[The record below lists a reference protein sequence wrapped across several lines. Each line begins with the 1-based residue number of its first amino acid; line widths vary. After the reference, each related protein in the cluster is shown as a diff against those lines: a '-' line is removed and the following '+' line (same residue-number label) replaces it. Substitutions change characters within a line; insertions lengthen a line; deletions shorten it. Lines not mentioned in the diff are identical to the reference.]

1 MNIIQLLQEKRVI
14 DQAKAHELL
23 ADIRASGKKQDEIV
37 LEQKLID
44 EDTLYGL
51 KSEALNIPLRGV
63 NMESL
68 SLKVLGIIPEDS
80 ARYYRMIPLSKDG
93 SEVEIGMVYPEDL
106 PTQEALKFLARR
118 EGFSYRITLIT
129 PGTFSQL
136 LKQYKTLKGEVG
148 EALRELEDEMGSE
161 EKKSSGSS
169 KKSDFQRLVGDAPIT
184 KLVAVMLRNAVEG
197 EASDIHIEPSKD
209 SVRVRFRLLGQLY
222 PSLTLPLRVHQSVIA
237 RIKILS
243 GMKIDETRIPQDGRF
258 STSVGGKNI
267 DFRVSTFPTPF
278 GEKAA
283 IRVLDPTTGLKT
295 FADLGLEGSTL
306 AILKKAAKEPYGL
319 ILVTGPTGSG
329 KTTTLY
335 AILREV
341 NTEQANIVSLEDP
354 VEYYI
359 AGVNQSQVRPDIGY
373 DFAQG
378 LRQILR
384 QDPDII
390 MVGEIRDEESAGLVV
405 HAALTGH
412 LVFSTLHTNNA
423 ISAIPRLLDMGVD
436 RYLLPATLTAII
448 SQRLVRRLC
457 DKCKEKESPSKAIEE
472 LIREEVSRMPVDLKK
487 NMTSRLVSIFV
498 YRAKGCKVCNQ
509 TGYAGRIGIFESLE
523 ITSEIGN
530 LISQSALEEDIA
542 KVAFR
547 QGMATIRQDGIMKA
561 LDGVTTIEEV
571 LRVTK
576 E

>member
-390 MVGEIRDEESAGLVV
+390 MVGEIRDEESAGLVA

-487 NMTSRLVSIFV
+487 NMTSRLASIFV
-498 YRAKGCKVCNQ
+498 YRAKGCKACNQ